1 MKMSNSCTAE
11 EVPEQKT
18 KLPYMLHV
26 REGTSHGSAAVG
38 FHSSFRVFTSVC
50 LMGRQAFK
58 GVKKNI
64 VF

>member
-1 MKMSNSCTAE
+1 MKMSSSCTAE

-38 FHSSFRVFTSVC
+38 FHSS
-50 LMGRQAFK
+50 
-58 GVKKNI
+58 I
-64 VF
+64 